1 MVFAHRPPGALRF
14 AAYSA
19 AAVDLAF
26 GAALVVMG
34 TQTPG
39 ARGLQIGGFVLIAAC
54 WLPPWIL
61 LAVRYELE
69 AGALVVRRGPIAR
82 RIPLDALE
90 EVRRSAPL
98 PGLEGVIVR
107 YRRRALR
114 VSDALY
120 PEDPD
125 GLLRQL
131 QASAPQ
137 LEPVEDGVL
146 RRRAAP

>member
-1 MVFAHRPPGALRF
+1 MVFAHRPPGVLRF

-19 AAVDLAF
+19 AAVDLAL

-34 TQTPG
+34 TQAPG
-39 ARGLQIGGFVLIAAC
+39 AQGLQIGGFILMASC

-69 AGALVVRRGPIAR
+69 AGHLVVRRGPIAK
-82 RIPLDALE
+82 RIPFDALE
-90 EVRRSAPL
+90 EVRKSAPL

-114 VSDALY
+114 TSDALY

-125 GLLRQL
+125 AFLRYL
-131 QASAPQ
+131 KSSAPQ
-137 LEPVEDGVL
+137 LESVAEGVL